1 MSKTCVCAVSTGP
14 SEAGPRMLAGHNLS
28 LSVFEDGYS
37 VPTGFLLH
45 ISGCRYS
52 VRTLTIFLVMSTLLL
67 GSRPADADG
76 MYAPEDSGD
85 DMSVSDIR
93 SPDQHGLLIDRGEEQ
108 ELVVRVRVTSTPRQ
122 LAWVLP
128 LPSAPL
134 TAPLE
139 LVEGDRLFEYLYHL
153 SAPRWTEA
161 EDVVSGAM
169 PSCGDHGAD
178 GDIDS
183 AEGVTLLGAK
193 MIGELEVTT
202 LEASSADELVV
213 WLGSNGYRVPEDLAQ
228 VAQPYVDRKW
238 VFVAMKLDSPIQ
250 PEGDVRL
257 QVLHFR
263 WQGKS
268 PVFPIEMTRYNA
280 SEHGTKVTIFV
291 VGRHRMEV
299 PGMETRA
306 ALVIHAMDTGSEYS
320 WEMHQE
326 DLTIYAGTPEAG
338 ILDSIAGMWLT
349 RLEGT
354 YSEADMNGD
363 LYPVRTQSDVEY
375 FDART
380 YANVEGGHRLFS
392 GLVALL
398 AVIAVFI
405 SILSV
410 AGGTGAGGK
419 TRKRVVG
426 FVVFL
431 ALLCVCISEGHA
443 RNQDLRVP
451 ERILLG
457 STAEVPKAGT
467 VRISW
472 TEVVLLSVS
481 VAAMDDLYL
490 TVAPT
495 ALFGFGKTGG
505 SVVVMASYRVVDL
518 GPLDISVGGGAIE
531 PVSFVDPVLGIPLP
545 FAELA
550 ITSFLPHLRLNL
562 CARYFSV
569 PDRTREEGVS
579 KTHGIDDILLHA
591 GIEWEIHP
599 SIRVFVEPTMILPLE
614 QVDRLTSSD
623 GDGEPGWNFSF
634 DYPDRSILL
643 GYGVRALHGRWSAEA
658 AFVKGEWSTSLAEI
672 TEALGFPWFAVS
684 VVLP

>member
-257 QVLHFR
+257 QRIADGQACYQEGKLKVGGDAYPLHNVR
-263 WQGKS
+263 S
-268 PVFPIEMTRYNA
+268 
-280 SEHGTKVTIFV
+280 
-291 VGRHRMEV
+291 
-299 PGMETRA
+299 
-306 ALVIHAMDTGSEYS
+306 
-320 WEMHQE
+320 
-326 DLTIYAGTPEAG
+326 LTTEGNNR
-338 ILDSIAGMWLT
+338 LDIG
-349 RLEGT
+349 
-354 YSEADMNGD
+354 
-363 LYPVRTQSDVEY
+363 
-375 FDART
+375 
-380 YANVEGGHRLFS
+380 
-392 GLVALL
+392 
-398 AVIAVFI
+398 
-405 SILSV
+405 
-410 AGGTGAGGK
+410 
-419 TRKRVVG
+419 
-426 FVVFL
+426 
-431 ALLCVCISEGHA
+431 
-443 RNQDLRVP
+443 
-451 ERILLG
+451 LG
-457 STAEVPKAGT
+457 SGQ
-467 VRISW
+467 R
-472 TEVVLLSVS
+472 
-481 VAAMDDLYL
+481 
-490 TVAPT
+490 
-495 ALFGFGKTGG
+495 
-505 SVVVMASYRVVDL
+505 
-518 GPLDISVGGGAIE
+518 
-531 PVSFVDPVLGIPLP
+531 
-545 FAELA
+545 
-550 ITSFLPHLRLNL
+550 LRLRFASGSPL
-562 CARYFSV
+562 KWQRFLGLQC
-569 PDRTREEGVS
+569 
-579 KTHGIDDILLHA
+579 GIA
-591 GIEWEIHP
+591 
-599 SIRVFVEPTMILPLE
+599 
-614 QVDRLTSSD
+614 
-623 GDGEPGWNFSF
+623 
-634 DYPDRSILL
+634 
-643 GYGVRALHGRWSAEA
+643 
-658 AFVKGEWSTSLAEI
+658 
-672 TEALGFPWFAVS
+672 PWGG
-684 VVLP
+684 